1 MNNPVNIDIGEAFGF
16 AFKDDKWIVKIL
28 VGGLLLFVPIIGTFM
43 ASGYTAATARHVVDR
58 HPSPLPEWD
67 NFGDLLKRGFFYLV
81 IGLVYALPILLP
93 MFLFLCV
100 LFPLGAAAGDSDTA
114 AGAGLIGLMTLCLI
128 PLVLI
133 FTIVASLFSY
143 AALVRYVQS
152 DKLGD
157 AFQFGGVI
165 EMVRAQPMTWVMLLL
180 VGFLCGLVAGSG
192 SLLFGFGFLFTTIY
206 AQAVF
211 GHALG
216 QVAAQLSTAGAHDF
230 GQNQFDPSM

>member
-1 MNNPVNIDIGEAFGF
+1 MNNPVRIDIGEAFGF
-16 AFKDDKWIVKIL
+16 AFKDHKWVTKIL
-28 VGGLLLFVPIIGTFM
+28 IGGLLLLVPFIGTFL
-43 ASGYTAATARHVVDR
+43 ASGYTIATARLVVDR

-67 NFGDLLKRGFFYLV
+67 NFGDLLKRGFFSIV
-81 IGLVYALPILLP
+81 IGFVYALPILLP

-100 LFPLGAAAGDSDTA
+100 LFPLGAAAGDSDA
-114 AGAGLIGLMTLCLI
+114 AAGLIGLLTLCLI

-143 AALVRYVQS
+143 AALVRYIQTDS
-152 DKLGD
+152 LGD
-157 AFQFGGVI
+157 AFQFGVVI

-180 VGFLCGLVAGSG
+180 VGFLGGLVAGSG
-192 SLLFGFGFLFTTIY
+192 SLLCGIGALFTTIY

>member
-1 MNNPVNIDIGEAFGF
+1 MNNPVRIDIGEAFGF

-28 VGGLLLFVPIIGTFM
+28 VGGLLLFVPFIGTFL
-43 ASGYTAATARHVVDR
+43 ALGYTAATARHVVDR
-58 HPSPLPEWD
+58 HPSPLPEWG
-67 NFGDLLKRGFFYLV
+67 NFGDLLKRGFFSIV
-81 IGLVYALPILLP
+81 IGFVYALPILLP

-100 LFPLGAAAGDSDTA
+100 LFPLGAATGDSDA
-114 AGAGLIGLMTLCLI
+114 AAGLIGLLTLCLI

-143 AALVRYVQS
+143 AALVRYIQTDS
-152 DKLGD
+152 LGD
-157 AFQFGGVI
+157 AFQFGVVI
-165 EMVRAQPMTWVMLLL
+165 GMVRAQPMTWVMLLL
-180 VGFLCGLVAGSG
+180 VGFLGGLVAGSG
-192 SLLFGFGFLFTTIY
+192 SLLCGIGALFTTIY

-216 QVAAQLSTAGAHDF
+216 QVAAQLSTTGAHDF

>member
-1 MNNPVNIDIGEAFGF
+1 MNNPVHIDIGEAFGF

-28 VGGLLLFVPIIGTFM
+28 VGGLLILVPFIGTFM
-43 ASGYTAATARHVVDR
+43 ASGYTAATARYVVDR

-67 NFGDLLKRGFFYLV
+67 NFGDLLKRGFFYIV
-81 IGLVYALPILLP
+81 IGFVYALPILLP

-100 LFPLGAAAGDSDTA
+100 LFPLGAAAGDSDA
-114 AGAGLIGLMTLCLI
+114 AAGLIGLLTLCLI

-152 DKLGD
+152 DNLGD
-157 AFQFGGVI
+157 AFQFGTVI
-165 EMVRAQPMTWVMLLL
+165 EMVRDQPMTWVMLLL
-180 VGFLCGLVAGSG
+180 VGFLCALVAGSG
-192 SLLFGFGFLFTTIY
+192 SLLFGVGALFTTIY

-216 QVAAQLSTAGAHDF
+216 QVAAQLSTAGSHDF